1 MNVPEWLTDE
11 YVLRVRTFLSGSR
24 ILLVRRPQ
32 QLHRDIVYT
41 LPEVDPYQLLNSPG
55 WDIADVYRDA
65 VLAKFLGVRSDRL
78 SRDALWSLFRAYL
91 SAKRSVADDFLE
103 ELVSGVKL

>member
-1 MNVPEWLTDE
+1 MDVPEWLTDE

-24 ILLVRRPQ
+24 ILLVKRSQ
-32 QLHRDIVYT
+32 QSYRDIVYT
-41 LPEVDPYQLLNSPG
+41 LPEVDPYQLINSPG

-65 VLAKFLGVRSDRL
+65 VLVKLLGVRVNSLTRG
-78 SRDALWSLFRAYL
+78 SLWSLFRAYL
-91 SAKRSVADDFLE
+91 DAKRSVANDFLE